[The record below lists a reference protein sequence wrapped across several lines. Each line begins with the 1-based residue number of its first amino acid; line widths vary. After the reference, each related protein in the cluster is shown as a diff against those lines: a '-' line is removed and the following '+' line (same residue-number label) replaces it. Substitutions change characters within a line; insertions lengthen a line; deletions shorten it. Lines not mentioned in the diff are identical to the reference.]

1 MNKMKFNLVT
11 SLRSRLLV
19 AAMVVLVFF
28 LGLMGL
34 VLDDAFS
41 RSAEESVREKLILQ
55 VYGLLSLT
63 EDDSGSLS
71 LPEAMQEPLFNVLG
85 SGLYGFVFRD
95 DASELWRS
103 VSALD
108 VSVAE
113 KITSRVEANRESG
126 QPQLGNLVRG
136 NRPVYFLIYRVNWLG
151 AEDPGYFQYVIVED
165 SSGVEASL
173 ASYRNSLWGWLLGV
187 VLALVSLQLM
197 IMTWGLRPLAAFSND
212 ILLVE
217 QGGQGKLEGDYVSEL
232 MPLADNLNLLIE
244 NERRQRERYRTSLA
258 NLAHSMKT
266 PLSIIRNAV
275 FTLDSRK
282 ATEDSFQEEML
293 KQVARMD
300 ELIGYQLERA
310 VAASTRV
317 TRTNTAVVPLLGK
330 LISAMQ
336 KVYLDKGLIIEER
349 IVAADFSG
357 DDRDF
362 MEAVGNLLDNA
373 CKFGRKRVQ
382 ITLLDLGQQLRILI
396 EDDGPGIA
404 LKARERVLNRG
415 SRLDSVEPGQGI
427 GLSVVNEIAER
438 YQGSLRIVD
447 SDLGGAKVEL
457 IL

>member
-1 MNKMKFNLVT
+1 VNKMRFNLVS

-34 VLDDAFS
+34 VLDDAFR

-63 EDDSGSLS
+63 EDESGTLS
-71 LPEAMQEPLFNVLG
+71 LPEAMQEPLFNSLG
-85 SGLYGFVFRD
+85 SGLYGFVLRD

-103 VSALD
+103 ISALD
-108 VSVAE
+108 VNVAGE
-113 KITSRVEANRESG
+113 ISRLVVANRETG
-126 QPQLGNLVRG
+126 QPQFGKLGLGGHLV
-136 NRPVYFLIYRVNWLG
+136 YYLIYRVNWLG
-151 AEDPGYFQYVIVED
+151 AEHAGYFQYVIIED
-165 SSGVEASL
+165 SSGVDASL

-217 QGGQGKLEGDYVSEL
+217 QGGKGKLEGDYVSEL

-275 FTLDSRK
+275 STLDPTK
-282 ATEDSFQEEML
+282 ATEDSFRGEML
-293 KQVARMD
+293 KQVAHMD

-317 TRTNTAVVPLLGK
+317 TRTKTAVIPLLEK

-336 KVYLDKGLIIEER
+336 KVYCDKGLTIEEN
-349 IVAADFSG
+349 IIAADFSG

-362 MEAVGNLLDNA
+362 MEAAGNLLDNA
-373 CKFGRKRVQ
+373 CKFGRKQVQ
-382 ITLLDLGQQLRILI
+382 ITLVDLGQQLKIVI

-404 LKARERVLNRG
+404 LKARDRVLNRG

-438 YQGSLRIVD
+438 YQGSLRILD
-447 SDLGGAKVEL
+447 SDLGGVKVEL
-457 IL
+457 VL